1 MWTSALVAILS
12 DTNAAQSLGPITVI
26 YIIIGGWIF
35 IIILFVIVYFIYYIQ
50 PPDHVMM
57 NASANNTMVNVI
69 EESKYK
75 TFWTSDDEDLSHLE
89 QNEYQ
94 NSIRSA
100 VTNVHKDNDK
110 TTGGWLGN
118 NFISRWFNGSS
129 AAEDTS
135 KEGHSSSDERRYY

>member
-12 DTNAAQSLGPITVI
+12 DTNAAQSLGPLTVI

-57 NASANNTMVNVI
+57 NASANNTMVNVM
-69 EESKYK
+69 EENKYQ
-75 TFWTSDDEDLSHLE
+75 TSWTSDEDLSHLE

-94 NSIRSA
+94 SSIRSA
-100 VTNVHKDNDK
+100 ATNVQNDNDK
-110 TTGGWLGN
+110 TTGGWLAN

-135 KEGHSSSDERRYY
+135 KGRSSSDNIRYY